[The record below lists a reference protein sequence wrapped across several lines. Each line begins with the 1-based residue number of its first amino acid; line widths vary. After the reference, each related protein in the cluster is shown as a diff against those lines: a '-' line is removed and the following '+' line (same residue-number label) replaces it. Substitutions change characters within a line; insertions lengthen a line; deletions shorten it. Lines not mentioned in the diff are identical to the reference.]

1 MAVDEFT
8 SAYDR
13 IRDMG
18 FLLYTVP
25 YIQYSTEQ
33 RIEKK
38 PITESPRQ
46 RKILK
51 SFAMSNVHGLFSN
64 KKDDDDDS
72 HDERDNRF
80 VGGIGAQGGGR

>member
-25 YIQYSTEQ
+25 YIQYREAH
-33 RIEKK
+33 RKK